1 MYRYRRVIVSVIALI
16 LILSIIS
23 GVIVMAVSAKTSAEI
38 QAEIDALQEQ
48 SEELAAEREALESE
62 IAANETKTLS
72 IVEQKSQV
80 DREIEL
86 TRQEIVLVND
96 EIHQYNLLIAEK
108 QSELD
113 ELEAEQDE
121 LFGRYELRMRAM
133 QERGDVSYWAVFFQ
147 SKSFS
152 DMLNSRAMIEE
163 IAKCDQRMLDEMRE
177 LAAEV
182 LDAKD
187 ALAEEKMKLEEKRLE
202 LDAAELLL
210 EEKRAESD
218 ELLAQ
223 LNADRQKLLE
233 EAEKYESM
241 EADLSSQIASKEQEL
256 TEALRAEWEAAHPPQ
271 PDNDGDGDGDGD
283 SDGDS
288 GSDIP
293 SAGES
298 FKYPLPPGAVITSSY
313 GYRVHPI
320 TGNYSLHNGVDLA
333 IYQGAP
339 IYATKS
345 GYVSTATYNYVY
357 GYYVTINHMDGYSS
371 LYGHMTNY
379 TVSEGEFVTRGQVIG
394 YVGSTGWSTG
404 AHLHFTI
411 YYNGST
417 VNPMDYVSLQ

>member
-1 MYRYRRVIVSVIALI
+1 MYKYKRVIVSVIALV

-38 QAEIDALQEQ
+38 QEEIDALQEQ
-48 SEELAAEREALESE
+48 SNELAAEREALESE
-62 IAANETKTLS
+62 IAANESKTLS

-86 TRQEIVLVND
+86 TRQEIVLVNE

-113 ELEAEQDE
+113 ELEVEQEE
-121 LFGRYELRMRAM
+121 LFGRYQLRMRAM
-133 QERGDVSYWAVFFQ
+133 QERGEVSYWAVFFQ
-147 SKSFS
+147 SKSFA

-163 IAKCDQRMLDEMRE
+163 IAKCDQRMLDEMRD
-177 LAAEV
+177 LATQV
-182 LDAKD
+182 LTAKD
-187 ALAEEKMKLEEKRLE
+187 ALAEEKMNLEAKRLE
-202 LDAAELLL
+202 LDAAEQLL

-223 LNADRQKLLE
+223 LNADRQALLE
-233 EAEKYESM
+233 EAEKYEAL
-241 EADLSSQIASKEQEL
+241 EADLSSQIAQKEQEL

-271 PDNDGDGDGDGD
+271 PDDGGDGDGDGD
-283 SDGDS
+283 SD
-288 GSDIP
+288 SDIP
-293 SAGES
+293 SSGES
-298 FKYPLPPGAVITSSY
+298 FKYPLPPGAVITSPY

-379 TVSEGEFVTRGQVIG
+379 TVSEGEYVTQGQIIG

-404 AHLHFTI
+404 PHLHFTI

-417 VNPMDYVSLQ
+417 VNPMDYVTLQ

>member
-1 MYRYRRVIVSVIALI
+1 MYKYRRVIVSVIALV

-62 IAANETKTLS
+62 IAANETKTLT

-86 TRQEIVLVND
+86 TRQEIVLVNE

-113 ELEAEQDE
+113 ELEAEQEE

-133 QERGDVSYWAVFFQ
+133 QEQGEISYWAVFFQ
-147 SKSFS
+147 SKSFA

-163 IAKCDQRMLDEMRE
+163 IAKCDQRMLDEMRA
-177 LAAEV
+177 LSAEV
-182 LDAKD
+182 LTAKD
-187 ALAEEKMKLEEKRLE
+187 ALAEEKMNLEAKRLE
-202 LDAAELLL
+202 LDEAEQLL

-223 LNADRQKLLE
+223 LNADRQALLE

-241 EADLSSQIASKEQEL
+241 EADLSAQIAQMEQEL
-256 TEALRAEWEAAHPPQ
+256 TDALRAEWEAAHPPQ
-271 PDNDGDGDGDGD
+271 PDDGGDGDGD
-283 SDGDS
+283 SDGGSD
-288 GSDIP
+288 SDIP
-293 SAGES
+293 SSGES
-298 FKYPLPPGAVITSSY
+298 FLYPLPPGAVITSSY
-313 GYRVHPI
+313 GYRIHPI

-379 TVSEGEFVTRGQVIG
+379 TVSEGEYVTRGQIIG

-404 AHLHFTI
+404 PHLHFTI

-417 VNPMDYVSLQ
+417 VNPMDYVTLQ

>member
-1 MYRYRRVIVSVIALI
+1 MNKYRRVIVSVVAAVLVFS
-16 LILSIIS
+16 L
-23 GVIVMAVSAKTSAEI
+23 VIGLVVMAVSAKTSAEI
-38 QAEIDALQEQ
+38 QDEINDLQAEA
-48 SEELAAEREALESE
+48 EELAAEREALEAE
-62 IAANETKTLS
+62 IAANEDRTLT

-86 TRQEIVLVND
+86 TRQEIVLVNE

-113 ELEAEQDE
+113 ELEAEQDD
-121 LFGRYELRMRAM
+121 LFGRYQLRMRAM

-147 SKSFS
+147 SKSFA

-177 LAAEV
+177 LSAQVLAAKDDLAAE
-182 LDAKD
+182 
-187 ALAEEKMKLEEKRLE
+187 KMNLEAKRLE

-223 LNADRQKLLE
+223 LNADRQALLE
-233 EAEKYESM
+233 EAKKFE
-241 EADLSSQIASKEQEL
+241 EAEAGISAAIAQKEQEL
-256 TEALRAEWEAAHPPQ
+256 TAALRAEWEAAHPPQ
-271 PDNDGDGDGDGD
+271 PDDGSDGDGG
-283 SDGDS
+283 SD
-288 GSDIP
+288 SDIP
-293 SAGES
+293 SSGES
-298 FKYPLPPGAVITSSY
+298 FKYPLPSGAVITSPY

-333 IYQGAP
+333 IYAGAP

-379 TVSEGEFVTRGQVIG
+379 TVSEGEYVTRGQVIG

-404 AHLHFTI
+404 PHLHFTI
-411 YYNGST
+411 YYNGNT

>member
-1 MYRYRRVIVSVIALI
+1 MYKYRRVIVSVIALV

-62 IAANETKTLS
+62 IAANETKTLT

-86 TRQEIVLVND
+86 TRQEIVLVNE

-113 ELEAEQDE
+113 ELEAEQEE

-133 QERGDVSYWAVFFQ
+133 QEQGEISYWAVFFQ
-147 SKSFS
+147 SKSFA

-163 IAKCDQRMLDEMRE
+163 IAKCDQRMLDEMRA
-177 LAAEV
+177 LSAEV
-182 LDAKD
+182 LAAKD
-187 ALAEEKMKLEEKRLE
+187 ALAEEKMNLEAKRLE
-202 LDAAELLL
+202 LDEAEQLL

-223 LNADRQKLLE
+223 LNADRQALLE

-241 EADLSSQIASKEQEL
+241 EADLSAQIAQMEQEL
-256 TEALRAEWEAAHPPQ
+256 TDALRAEWEAAHPPQ
-271 PDNDGDGDGDGD
+271 PDDDGDGDGD
-283 SDGDS
+283 SDGGSD
-288 GSDIP
+288 SDIP
-293 SAGES
+293 SSGES
-298 FKYPLPPGAVITSSY
+298 FLYPLPPGAVITSSY
-313 GYRVHPI
+313 GYRIHPI

-379 TVSEGEFVTRGQVIG
+379 TVSEGEYVTRGQIIG

-404 AHLHFTI
+404 SHLHFTI

-417 VNPMDYVSLQ
+417 VNPMDYVTLQ

>member
-1 MYRYRRVIVSVIALI
+1 MYKYKRVIVSVIAAI
-16 LILSIIS
+16 LVFSLLF
-23 GVIVMAVSAKTSAEI
+23 GLIVMAVNAKTSAEI
-38 QAEIDALQEQ
+38 QDEINDLQAEA
-48 SEELAAEREALESE
+48 EELAAEREALEAE
-62 IAANETKTLS
+62 IASNENRTLT

-86 TRQEIVLVND
+86 TRQEIVLVNA

-113 ELEAEQDE
+113 ELEAEQDD
-121 LFGRYELRMRAM
+121 LFERYQLRMRAM
-133 QERGDVSYWAVFFQ
+133 QERGDISYWAVFFQ

-177 LAAEV
+177 LAAQV
-182 LDAKD
+182 LTAKED
-187 ALAEEKMKLEEKRLE
+187 LAAEKMNLEAKRLE
-202 LDAAELLL
+202 LDAAEVLL

-218 ELLAQ
+218 ALLAQ
-223 LNADRQKLLE
+223 LNADRQALLE
-233 EAEKYESM
+233 EAEKYEEE
-241 EADLSSQIASKEQEL
+241 EAGISALIAQKEQEL

-271 PDNDGDGDGDGD
+271 PDNGSDGDGDGG
-283 SDGDS
+283 SD
-288 GSDIP
+288 SDIP
-293 SAGES
+293 SSGES
-298 FKYPLPPGAVITSSY
+298 FKYPLPPGAVITSPY

-333 IYQGAP
+333 ISQGTP

-357 GYYVTINHMDGYSS
+357 GYYVTINHMDGFSS

-379 TVSEGEFVTRGQVIG
+379 TVSEGEYVTRGQVIG

-404 AHLHFTI
+404 PHLHFTI
-411 YYNGST
+411 YYNGNT
-417 VNPMDYVSLQ
+417 VNPMDYVTLQ

>member
-1 MYRYRRVIVSVIALI
+1 MYKYRRVIVSVIALV

-62 IAANETKTLS
+62 IAANETKTLT

-86 TRQEIVLVND
+86 TRQEIVLVNE

-113 ELEAEQDE
+113 ELEAEQEE

-133 QERGDVSYWAVFFQ
+133 QEQGEISYWAVFFQ
-147 SKSFS
+147 SKSFA

-163 IAKCDQRMLDEMRE
+163 IAKCDQRMLDEMRA
-177 LAAEV
+177 LSAEV
-182 LDAKD
+182 LAAKD
-187 ALAEEKMKLEEKRLE
+187 ALAEEKMNLEAKRLE
-202 LDAAELLL
+202 LDEAEQLL

-223 LNADRQKLLE
+223 LNADRQALLE

-241 EADLSSQIASKEQEL
+241 EADLSAQIAQMEQEL
-256 TEALRAEWEAAHPPQ
+256 TDALRAEWEAAHPPQ
-271 PDNDGDGDGDGD
+271 PDDGGDGDGD
-283 SDGDS
+283 SDGGSD
-288 GSDIP
+288 SDIP
-293 SAGES
+293 SSGES
-298 FKYPLPPGAVITSSY
+298 FLYPLPPGAVITSSY
-313 GYRVHPI
+313 GYRIHPI

-379 TVSEGEFVTRGQVIG
+379 TVSEGEYVTRGQIIG

-404 AHLHFTI
+404 SHLHFTI

-417 VNPMDYVSLQ
+417 VNPMDYVTLQ

>member
-1 MYRYRRVIVSVIALI
+1 MYKYRRVIVSVIALV

-62 IAANETKTLS
+62 IAANETKTLT

-86 TRQEIVLVND
+86 TRQEIVLVNE

-113 ELEAEQDE
+113 ELEAEQEE

-133 QERGDVSYWAVFFQ
+133 QEQGEISYWAVFFQ
-147 SKSFS
+147 SKSFA

-163 IAKCDQRMLDEMRE
+163 IAKCDQRMLDEMRA
-177 LAAEV
+177 LSAEV
-182 LDAKD
+182 LAAKD
-187 ALAEEKMKLEEKRLE
+187 ALPEEKMNLEAKRLE
-202 LDAAELLL
+202 LDEAEQLL

-223 LNADRQKLLE
+223 LNADRQALLE

-241 EADLSSQIASKEQEL
+241 EADLSAQIAQMEQEL
-256 TEALRAEWEAAHPPQ
+256 TDALRAEWEAAHPPQ
-271 PDNDGDGDGDGD
+271 PDDDGDGDGD
-283 SDGDS
+283 SDGGSD
-288 GSDIP
+288 SDIP
-293 SAGES
+293 SSGES
-298 FKYPLPPGAVITSSY
+298 FLYPLPPGAVITSSY
-313 GYRVHPI
+313 GYRIHPI

-379 TVSEGEFVTRGQVIG
+379 TVSEGEYVTRGQIIG

-404 AHLHFTI
+404 SHLHFTI

-417 VNPMDYVSLQ
+417 VNPMDYVTLQ

>member
-1 MYRYRRVIVSVIALI
+1 MYKYKRVIVSVIALV

-38 QAEIDALQEQ
+38 QEEIDALQEQ
-48 SEELAAEREALESE
+48 SNELAAEREALESE
-62 IAANETKTLS
+62 IAANESKTLS

-86 TRQEIVLVND
+86 TRQEIVLVNE

-113 ELEAEQDE
+113 ELEVEQEE
-121 LFGRYELRMRAM
+121 LFGRYQLRMRAM
-133 QERGDVSYWAVFFQ
+133 QERGEVSYWAVFFQ
-147 SKSFS
+147 SKSFA

-163 IAKCDQRMLDEMRE
+163 IAKCDQRMLDEMRD
-177 LAAEV
+177 LATQV
-182 LDAKD
+182 LTAKD
-187 ALAEEKMKLEEKRLE
+187 ALAEEKMNLEAKRLE
-202 LDAAELLL
+202 LDAAEQLL

-223 LNADRQKLLE
+223 LNADRQALLE
-233 EAEKYESM
+233 EAEKYEAL
-241 EADLSSQIASKEQEL
+241 EADLSSQIAQKEQEL

-271 PDNDGDGDGDGD
+271 PDDGGDGDGD

-288 GSDIP
+288 DSDIP
-293 SAGES
+293 SSGES
-298 FKYPLPPGAVITSSY
+298 FKYPLPPGAVITSPY

-379 TVSEGEFVTRGQVIG
+379 TVSEGEYVTQGQIIG

-417 VNPMDYVSLQ
+417 VNPMDYVTLQ

>member
-1 MYRYRRVIVSVIALI
+1 MYKYRRAIVSIIALI
-16 LILSIIS
+16 LILSLIS

-48 SEELAAEREALESE
+48 SNELAAEREALESE
-62 IAANETKTLS
+62 IAANESKTLS

-86 TRQEIVLVND
+86 TRQEIVLVN
-96 EIHQYNLLIAEK
+96 EEVHQYNLLIAEK
-108 QSELD
+108 QAELD
-113 ELEAEQDE
+113 ELEAEQEE
-121 LFGRYELRMRAM
+121 LFGRYQLRMRAM
-133 QERGDVSYWAVFFQ
+133 QERGEVSYWAVLFQ

-163 IAKCDQRMLDEMRE
+163 IAKCDQRMLDEMRA
-177 LAAEV
+177 LSAEV
-182 LDAKD
+182 LTAKD
-187 ALAEEKMKLEEKRLE
+187 ALAEEKMRLEEKRLE

-233 EAEKYESM
+233 EAEKFEAL
-241 EADLSSQIASKEQEL
+241 EADVSAQIAQKEQEL
-256 TEALRAEWEAAHPPQ
+256 TAALRAEWEAAHPPQ
-271 PDNDGDGDGDGD
+271 PDDGDGDGDGD
-283 SDGDS
+283 SDG
-288 GSDIP
+288 GSDVP

-298 FKYPLPPGAVITSSY
+298 FKYPLPPGAEITSSY

-333 IYQGAP
+333 IYSGAP

-357 GYYVTINHMDGYSS
+357 GNYVTINHMDGYSS
-371 LYGHMTNY
+371 LYGHMTSY
-379 TVSEGEFVTRGQVIG
+379 TVSEGEYVTRGQVIG

>member
-1 MYRYRRVIVSVIALI
+1 MYKYKRVIVSVIALV
-16 LILSIIS
+16 LILAIIS
-23 GVIVMAVSAKTSAEI
+23 GVVVMAVSAKTSAEI

-48 SEELAAEREALESE
+48 SNELAAEREALESE
-62 IAANETKTLS
+62 IAANESKTLT

-86 TRQEIVLVND
+86 TRQEVFLVNE
-96 EIHQYNLLIAEK
+96 EIHQFNLLIAEK

-113 ELEAEQDE
+113 ELETEQQD
-121 LFGRYELRMRAM
+121 LFGRYQLRMRAM
-133 QERGDVSYWAVFFQ
+133 QERGDISYWAVFFQ
-147 SKSFS
+147 SKSFA

-163 IAKCDQRMLDEMRE
+163 IAKCDQRMLDEMRA
-177 LAAEV
+177 LSAEV
-182 LDAKD
+182 LSAKD
-187 ALAEEKMKLEEKRLE
+187 ALAEEKMRLEAKKLELHE
-202 LDAAELLL
+202 AELLL

-223 LNADRQKLLE
+223 LNADRQQLLE
-233 EAEKYESM
+233 EAEKYEAL
-241 EADLSSQIASKEQEL
+241 EADLSSQIAQMEQEL

-271 PDNDGDGDGDGD
+271 PDEDGDGDGD
-283 SDGDS
+283 SDG
-288 GSDIP
+288 GSDSDVP
-293 SAGES
+293 STGES
-298 FKYPLPPGAVITSSY
+298 FKYPLPPGAVITSPY

-345 GYVSTATYNYVY
+345 GYVTTATYNYVY

-379 TVSEGEFVTRGQVIG
+379 TVSEGDFVTRGQVIG

-404 AHLHFTI
+404 HHLHFTI

>member
-1 MYRYRRVIVSVIALI
+1 MYKYKRVIVSVIALV

-38 QAEIDALQEQ
+38 QEEIDALQEQ
-48 SEELAAEREALESE
+48 SNELAAEREALESE
-62 IAANETKTLS
+62 IAANESKTLS

-86 TRQEIVLVND
+86 TRQEIVLVNE

-113 ELEAEQDE
+113 ELEVEQEE
-121 LFGRYELRMRAM
+121 LFGRYQLRMRAM
-133 QERGDVSYWAVFFQ
+133 QERGEVSYWAVFFQ
-147 SKSFS
+147 SKSFA

-163 IAKCDQRMLDEMRE
+163 IAKCDQRMLDEMRD
-177 LAAEV
+177 LATQV
-182 LDAKD
+182 LTAKD
-187 ALAEEKMKLEEKRLE
+187 ALAEEKMNLEAKRLE
-202 LDAAELLL
+202 LDAAEQLL

-223 LNADRQKLLE
+223 LNADRQALLE
-233 EAEKYESM
+233 EAEKYEAL
-241 EADLSSQIASKEQEL
+241 EADLSYQIAQKEQEL

-271 PDNDGDGDGDGD
+271 PDDGGDGDGDGDGD
-283 SDGDS
+283 SD
-288 GSDIP
+288 SDIP
-293 SAGES
+293 SSGES
-298 FKYPLPPGAVITSSY
+298 FKYPLPPGAVITSPY

-379 TVSEGEFVTRGQVIG
+379 TVSEGEYVTQGQIIG

-417 VNPMDYVSLQ
+417 VNPMDYVTLQ